1 MNKSEKISV
10 SLVAV
15 MVLFLNV
22 LGVRADPY
30 GADAI
35 TDLFSS
41 LWNSFW
47 PLVAL
52 FFIIVILLGIFGAP
66 IWLKKVFGMAKNK

>member
-1 MNKSEKISV
+1 MIGLVISIIP
-10 SLVAV
+10 A
-15 MVLFLNV
+15 
-22 LGVRADPY
+22 RADQY

-47 PLVAL
+47 PLIAL
-52 FFIIVILLGIFGAP
+52 FFIIAILLTVFTAP
-66 IWLKKVFGMAKNK
+66 VWLKKVFGMAK

>member
-1 MNKSEKISV
+1 MKMKLASMSAMFGFFTLFVLSV
-10 SLVAV
+10 IPAK
-15 MVLFLNV
+15 
-22 LGVRADPY
+22 ADKY

-35 TDLFSS
+35 TDLFSG

-52 FFIIVILLGIFGAP
+52 LFIVGLVLSAFVGP
-66 IWLKKVFGMAKNK
+66 KWLQKVFGAFDK